1 MKSFLYYVIF
11 YLKYALAGLN
21 SGSFIRNLSDGIENL
36 PYINNY
42 WSPTFLFLYSLTK
55 CSQKETKRSK
65 TSYRNQ

>member
-36 PYINNY
+36 PYINNLVTY
-42 WSPTFLFLYSLTK
+42 IPFSVIFDKMFT
-55 CSQKETKRSK
+55 ERDK
-65 TSYRNQ
+65 T